1 MYECD
6 CRQLFGL
13 VIGFIGHLHI
23 VTTNNYNAVANST
36 TCLLTTVH
44 TKSSQFVFTGCF
56 LLMDPNCPLLMSLL
70 ASECLSLSL
79 SHIAT
84 DGQSVCLSW
93 YRAPS
98 GVHDQILVTF

>member
-1 MYECD
+1 MLLNVCIYNTYKASVSQTQYSRSCP
-6 CRQLFGL
+6 
-13 VIGFIGHLHI
+13 VINLQ
-23 VTTNNYNAVANST
+23 T
-36 TCLLTTVH
+36 
-44 TKSSQFVFTGCF
+44 
-56 LLMDPNCPLLMSLL
+56 
-70 ASECLSLSL
+70 LSLSL